1 MKYINKNYLMLALA
15 TVLISISGCKK
26 YTDEFNPQ
34 SRTAETYYNTFAGF
48 EDLVKSN
55 YPPLRGIVNF
65 TGLYYLGTD
74 AFSTPSVNDTNGEN
88 LYNNNLN
95 SANGDIDAYFRQLYS
110 AINIANNTV
119 YWATQVKDG
128 SAETVAIRVGE
139 AKALRAYYYYLLT
152 ETFGDV
158 PVTLDRTTIISLVF
172 TRTPEKDV
180 YNQIILDL
188 NDAVSA
194 LQPTTTDFG
203 RVTKGFAP
211 HLLSKVHLTRG
222 YKSYGSG
229 NADFQ
234 LAATNAE
241 AVMAGPYA
249 LKAKYADLFD
259 PTIANFQVNSEVIF
273 SVQYSTN
280 AATNGAGN
288 SLQQYFMWDTQN
300 TGLLGRS
307 TFYGKTN
314 NSSALTP
321 FWFSVFDKT
330 RDSRYAANVYDGVVT
345 QVAGSF
351 NSKAYAVGDTLL
363 YYPATAFTPAQ
374 KAARKYIVINP
385 DEYRTSPF
393 SAGLRSY
400 PQFKK
405 FHDPFVT
412 SYVDNG
418 GARDTYVFRLA
429 ETYLIAAEAYLK
441 LGNLPKAL
449 QYYNAIRV
457 RAAKPGNNPVT
468 GIAYATEMQVATLT
482 INDILD
488 ERLRELTGEEFR
500 WFELKRTG
508 TLVHSRTTRAID
520 HKVNLTLWILS
531 GGFLIRYTSCTK
543 RLIYYCFFYFYA

>member
-1 MKYINKNYLMLALA
+1 MKYIHKKYLMLGLA
-15 TVLISISGCKK
+15 VVLISISGCKK

-48 EDLVKSN
+48 EDLGKSN

-74 AFSTPSVNDTNGEN
+74 AFSTPSINDTNGEN

-95 SANGDIDAYFRQLYS
+95 STNGDVDAYFRQLYS

-119 YWATQVKDG
+119 YWATQVTDG
-128 SAETVAIRVGE
+128 SAATVAIRVGE

-180 YNQIILDL
+180 YSQIIKDL
-188 NDAVSA
+188 NEAVA
-194 LQPTTTDFG
+194 VLPATTTDFG
-203 RVTKGFAP
+203 RVTKGFAQ
-211 HLLSKVHLTRG
+211 HLLAKVYLTRG
-222 YKSYGSG
+222 YKSYGGG

-234 LAATNAE
+234 LAATNAD
-241 AVMAGPYA
+241 AVIAGPYA

-314 NSSALTP
+314 NSTALDP
-321 FWFSVFDKT
+321 YWFSLFDKA

-351 NSKAYAVGDTLL
+351 NSKTYAVGDTLL

-374 KAARKYIVINP
+374 KAA
-385 DEYRTSPF
+385 
-393 SAGLRSY
+393 
-400 PQFKK
+400 
-405 FHDPFVT
+405 
-412 SYVDNG
+412 
-418 GARDTYVFRLA
+418 
-429 ETYLIAAEAYLK
+429 
-441 LGNLPKAL
+441 
-449 QYYNAIRV
+449 
-457 RAAKPGNNPVT
+457 
-468 GIAYATEMQVATLT
+468 
-482 INDILD
+482 
-488 ERLRELTGEEFR
+488 
-500 WFELKRTG
+500 
-508 TLVHSRTTRAID
+508 
-520 HKVNLTLWILS
+520 
-531 GGFLIRYTSCTK
+531 
-543 RLIYYCFFYFYA
+543 